1 MTSGKARFGVESV
14 AMSPSRDWIVT
25 RGRTAATAAAICE
38 GVWSV
43 EVKEKCE
50 SESKEGLGF
59 LLIYIYI
66 YIRIKPLYII
76 RGVSFSPFLGEPNDL
91 VLFMWAFHGLFH
103 LS

>member
-66 YIRIKPLYII
+66 YIYIS
-76 RGVSFSPFLGEPNDL
+76 V
-91 VLFMWAFHGLFH
+91 
-103 LS
+103 